1 MGAGCRHWLNNYLV
15 KALSDLNRMQ
25 TKTIGSIL
33 CEEREFHRVGL
44 ADFAKLTRIKT
55 EYITALESNHFEEL
69 PAAPFVRGYI
79 KTYGQAFGF
88 DYQPLLAM
96 LRRDYKESAKG
107 QLVPREFIKPLL
119 KRRAVW
125 TPTTMTV
132 MGLIVV
138 FLTLTSYVGWQW
150 YNLQKPPVLNVTKPD
165 TNAVVSAQVEV
176 EGVAAKEAVVSVN
189 AQPVELDTNGRFATQ
204 VYLPRDGI
212 NTISIEAKDRRGKS
226 TVVQRTV
233 RVEY

>member
-1 MGAGCRHWLNNYLV
+1 
-15 KALSDLNRMQ
+15 MQ

-33 CEEREFHRVGL
+33 QEERDFHRVSL
-44 ADFAKLTRIKT
+44 ADFAKLTRIKS
-55 EYITALESNHFEEL
+55 EYITALEANHFEEL

-79 KTYGQAFGF
+79 KTYGQTFGF

-107 QLVPREFIKPLL
+107 QLVPREFIKPVL
-119 KRRAVW
+119 KRRLVW

-132 MGLIVV
+132 MGLILI

-150 YNLQKPPVLNVTKPD
+150 YNLQKPPTLKIAKPE
-165 TNAVVSAQVEV
+165 TNALVAAQVEV
-176 EGVAAKEAVVSVN
+176 EGVAGKEAVVSVN
-189 AQPVELDTNGRFATQ
+189 SQPVELDVNGNFETQ
-204 VYLPRDGI
+204 IYLPRDGI
-212 NTISIEAKDRRGKS
+212 NTITIEAKDRRGKS

>member
-1 MGAGCRHWLNNYLV
+1 
-15 KALSDLNRMQ
+15 MQ

-33 CEEREFHRVGL
+33 REEREFHRVSVP
-44 ADFAKLTRIKT
+44 DFAKLTRIKE
-55 EYITALESNHFEEL
+55 EYVTALEANQFHDL

-79 KTYGQAFGF
+79 KTYGHTFGF

-107 QLVPREFIKPLL
+107 QLVPREFIKPVL
-119 KRRAVW
+119 KRRLVW
-125 TPTTMTV
+125 TPTTITV
-132 MGLIVV
+132 LGLILV

-150 YNLQKPPVLNVTKPD
+150 YNLQKPPLLKVYKPE
-165 TNAVVSAQVEV
+165 TNAVVAAQVDV
-176 EGVAAKEAVVSVN
+176 EGLAGKEAVVSVN
-189 AQPVELDTNGRFATQ
+189 AQPVELDLNGNFATQ
-204 VYLPRDGI
+204 IYLPRDGI
-212 NTISIEAKDRRGKS
+212 NTITIEAKDRRGKN